1 MEEEVNSEA
10 KKVNNIS
17 LDNDFY
23 DFFDSSKKKLRLQIL
38 QNSPTEEAPSN
49 QKVMGSDLATEL
61 ECHKE
66 SDKNLLQE
74 LDLFEVPSKLFEVVS
89 ISKSN
94 KSEFEEEM
102 QSIRQIQSE

>member
-1 MEEEVNSEA
+1 
-10 KKVNNIS
+10 
-17 LDNDFY
+17 
-23 DFFDSSKKKLRLQIL
+23 
-38 QNSPTEEAPSN
+38 
-49 QKVMGSDLATEL
+49 MGSDLATEL

-102 QSIRQIQSE
+102 